1 MCHSVYPTD
10 MRIWIKTLGTTTPG
24 ESGFAN
30 DLWYPLGEVFNLNFG
45 CFWQQNFV
53 TLLPWLFSSHSVA
66 CTFRRS
72 VWHDWNFW
80 KENESRLF
88 FSYPTQYILTCVAT
102 FSNVTL
108 TQETK
113 CTCVQKWP
121 VQHLLSTSWLEMFTK
136 HLILC
141 FSWGLSKTQKLTF
154 GFCDQRLYCEKREER
169 IVPPWLRYPLKTV
182 ARWWQWLP
190 ARAKGRTG
198 QPKCHTL
205 IPRSVKSQTLG
216 CPLTFLPLLTERWAK
231 WYLDPTEPSS

>member
-1 MCHSVYPTD
+1 MFLAAKFCHAP
-10 MRIWIKTLGTTTPG
+10 
-24 ESGFAN
+24 
-30 DLWYPLGEVFNLNFG
+30 PLAFFVTFG
-45 CFWQQNFV
+45 CMYISKKRV
-53 TLLPWLFSSHSVA
+53 TWLKFLKGK
-66 CTFRRS
+66 
-72 VWHDWNFW
+72 W
-80 KENESRLF
+80 KSTF

-121 VQHLLSTSWLEMFTK
+121 VQHLLSTSWLEMSTK
-136 HLILC
+136 RLILC
-141 FSWGLSKTQKLTF
+141 FSWGLTKTQKLTF

-190 ARAKGRTG
+190 ARVKGRTG